1 MVEDVF
7 EVYVRDLANR
17 SGRFKV
23 GNIICLT
30 GDIAIARDQAHKR
43 LCEMS
48 SVIKDIVGLPIYHCG
63 PIAIQDRSGFN
74 FLGAGPTTSERME
87 KYIEQMILK
96 YHTPLFIGKGGFGNV
111 GKAALKKLGAFY
123 CEFTGGASAY
133 AVAKVDRVLKFF
145 FEDLGT
151 SEALWVVSVKNFGPL
166 LVTQD
171 SGGNDFRLKI
181 HKTAS
186 ESIDQILREYGL

>member
-7 EVYVRDLANR
+7 EVDVADLANR
-17 SGRFKV
+17 LRKFKV
-23 GNIICLT
+23 GDLIYLSGN
-30 GDIAIARDQAHKR
+30 IAIARDQAHRR

-48 SVIKDIVGLPIYHCG
+48 SVINDIVGLPIYHCG
-63 PIAIQDRSGFN
+63 PIAIQEHGRFI
-74 FLGAGPTTSERME
+74 FLGAGPTTSQRME
-87 KYIEQMILK
+87 RYIEQVILK
-96 YHTPLFIGKGGFGNV
+96 YNTPLFIGKGGFGNV
-111 GKAALKKLGAFY
+111 GKAALKKLGVFY

-133 AVAKVDRVLKFF
+133 AVAKVERVLKFF

-171 SGGNDFRLKI
+171 SGGNDLRLKI
-181 HKTAS
+181 YKTAN
-186 ESIDQILREYGL
+186 ESIDQILKENGL